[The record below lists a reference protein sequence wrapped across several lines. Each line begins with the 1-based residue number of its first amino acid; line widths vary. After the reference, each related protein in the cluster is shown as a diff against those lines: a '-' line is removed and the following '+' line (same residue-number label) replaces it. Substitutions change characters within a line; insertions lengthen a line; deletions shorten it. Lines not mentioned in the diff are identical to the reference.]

1 MIRVPVLWAAL
12 WLCSQPLAAQ
22 ENRWAL
28 LVGGISGDAE
38 LQAEFLQWIR
48 DLHETLEESLGF
60 RKDQII
66 VLFDEPQLAPD
77 IVRDKSTHANL
88 QKASRELASAAPEI
102 DTLFVFIIG
111 HGSVDGRNY
120 KLNLPG
126 PDPEAKDLAEML
138 ASIPARRIAVVNATT
153 CSGASVKDLSGK
165 GRIVVAATKSGS
177 EKNRTHMGAFF
188 IEALKNTDA
197 DTDKNNRI
205 SILEA
210 FTYARRRTEEYYRKR
225 GNLQSEHPVLDDNGD
240 GEAHAV
246 PLPDDPG
253 NADGLLA
260 RRTYLDSGDPLV
272 GARVG
277 PGQQALIQKARSLEE
292 QIDDLRSVKAEISV
306 REYEARLEELLL
318 ELART
323 RAKLREK

>member
-1 MIRVPVLWAAL
+1 MIRATVLWAAL
-12 WLCSQPLAAQ
+12 WLCYQPLAAQ

-28 LVGGISGDAE
+28 LVGGISGDEE

-48 DLHETLEESLGF
+48 DLHETLEGSLGF
-60 RKDQII
+60 RKDQI
-66 VLFDEPQLAPD
+66 VVFFDEPQLAPD
-77 IVRDKSTHANL
+77 IVRDKSTQANL
-88 QKASRELASAAPEI
+88 RKVSRELAGTDREI
-102 DTLFVFIIG
+102 DTLFVFIVG
-111 HGSVDGRNY
+111 HGSFDGRNY

-138 ASIPARRIAVVNATT
+138 ESIPARRIAVVNATT

-165 GRIVVAATKSGS
+165 GRIIVTATKSGR
-177 EKNRTHMGAFF
+177 EKNKTYMGAFF
-188 IEALKNTDA
+188 IEALKNMDA

-210 FTYARRRTEEYYRKR
+210 FTYAKRRTEEYYRNR

-260 RRTYLDSGDPLV
+260 RRTYLDSGDPLLR
-272 GARVG
+272 ATVG
-277 PGQQALIQKARSLEE
+277 PEQQALIQKVRSLEE
-292 QIDDLRSVKAEISV
+292 QIADLQSVKAEVPV